1 MDIITQEEAKIK
13 IKEWLLLGETDD
25 QIKGKLADYGFVDI
39 VINNL
44 LNEARPITNSSS
56 INSSPTVASVE
67 VPLVT
72 SEVLPQ
78 STEVLSQT
86 PTNISQDNKSESK
99 LKYVIYFLVGFI
111 IPLLGLLI
119 GSLVV
124 IIREKQNKGTK
135 FIVLLL
141 ASIFSLFFWNI
152 VLGGVQLG
160 GPTSKTLSQKTAET
174 SEIQLDLSTSIPEL
188 NYDVTSGENIP
199 PLTFGNTII
208 STFITVRITSN
219 NTVTPAEITSVGK
232 QVCSTLTKLQKE
244 VSQVQVEIVQSKSSL
259 VKSIQGMGGTC
270 EEWNSGKI

>member
-25 QIKGKLADYGFVDI
+25 QIKEKLASYGFVDV

-44 LNEARPITNSSS
+44 LNEVRPTTNSNPTNPNPTLASS
-56 INSSPTVASVE
+56 EAPLIN
-67 VPLVT
+67 

-78 STEVLSQT
+78 PSEALIQT
-86 PTNISQDNKSESK
+86 STNIPQDNKSESK
-99 LKYVIYFLVGFI
+99 LKYVFYFIVGFI

-124 IIREKQNKGTK
+124 IVKEKQNKGRK

-141 ASIFSLFFWNI
+141 ASIFSLFFWSI
-152 VLGGVQLG
+152 VLGSVQLG
-160 GPTSKTLSQKTAET
+160 GPTSKTLSQKTPET
-174 SEIQLDLSTSIPEL
+174 NEIQSDLLNAIPEL
-188 NYDVTSGENIP
+188 NYDVTFGEHNP
-199 PLTFGNTII
+199 PLTFGNTTI
-208 STFITVRITSN
+208 STFVTVKITSN
-219 NTVTPAEITSVGK
+219 NTVAPAEITSVGK

-244 VSQVQVEIVQSKSSL
+244 VSQVQVEIVQGNSSL
-259 VKSIQGMGGTC
+259 VKSTQGMGGSC